1 MDEKIIGIFREI
13 LNDPTLDIDENTTAA
28 DVNGWDSFNHI
39 HLIMCIEDEYS
50 ISFTTAEI
58 GQMGRVADLLRM
70 IKSKTS

>member
-1 MDEKIIGIFREI
+1 MDEKIVCIFREV
-13 LNDPTLDIDENTTAA
+13 LNDPTLEIDENSTAA

-39 HLIMCIEDEYS
+39 NLIMCIEDEYS

>member
-39 HLIMCIEDEYS
+39 NLIMCIEDEYS

-58 GQMGRVADLLRM
+58 GQMGRVADLLQM

>member
-39 HLIMCIEDEYS
+39 NLIMYIEDEYS

-58 GQMGRVADLLRM
+58 GQMGRVADLLQM